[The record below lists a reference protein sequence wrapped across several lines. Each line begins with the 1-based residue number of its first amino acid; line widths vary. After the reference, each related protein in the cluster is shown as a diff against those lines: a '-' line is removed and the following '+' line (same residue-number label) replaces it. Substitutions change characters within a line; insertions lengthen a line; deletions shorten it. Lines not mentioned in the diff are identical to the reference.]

1 MEMIFMRKLA
11 RFFVPMLAVI
21 LLIPAM
27 WNTAVAMDEAIPRP
41 GMVTMVDLGARSCIP
56 CKMMMPIL
64 EEVKKEYEGKAAVI
78 FVDVYQNP
86 AESKRFKISIMP
98 TQIFFDKKGQEITRH
113 LGFMSKKDIVEQLD
127 KLLKE

>member
-1 MEMIFMRKLA
+1 MRKLA
-11 RFFVPMLAVI
+11 SFFVPMLAGI

-27 WNTAVAMDEAIPRP
+27 WNTAVAMDEVIPRP

>member
-1 MEMIFMRKLA
+1 MRKLA
-11 RFFVPMLAVI
+11 RCFVVLLASI

-27 WNTAVAMDEAIPRP
+27 WTPAVAADEAIPRS

-56 CKMMMPIL
+56 CKMMAPIL
-64 EEVKKEYEGKAAVI
+64 EELKKEYEGKAAVI
-78 FVDVYQNP
+78 FVDVYQSP
-86 AESKRFKISIMP
+86 AEAKRFNVSIMP

-113 LGFMSKKDIVEQLD
+113 LGFMAKKDIVEQLD